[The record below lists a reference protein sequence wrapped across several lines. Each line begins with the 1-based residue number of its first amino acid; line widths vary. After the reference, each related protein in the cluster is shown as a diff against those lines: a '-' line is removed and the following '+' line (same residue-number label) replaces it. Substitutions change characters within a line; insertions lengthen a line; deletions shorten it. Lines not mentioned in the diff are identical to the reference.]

1 MGSMFIKN
9 KELNN
14 MKTNITKKS
23 VTTLIESNRRQVAAY
38 VRAKELPKYIANE
51 MDNQLAEA
59 IEEVNAGDL
68 HAAYNSLNVYAAL
81 YISYANGSYTTNPPR
96 VNPYYYDELS
106 PNQACGFL
114 IALGLRN
121 VEPNFSLRLLDCMRK
136 FEVTKTVASNQGVA

>member
-1 MGSMFIKN
+1 
-9 KELNN
+9 

-23 VTTLIESNRRQVAAY
+23 VTFLLDGYRKTVAAY

-68 HAAYNSLNVYAAL
+68 HAAYNSLNVYVEL
-81 YISYANGSYTTNPPR
+81 YSRYADGNYTINTPR
-96 VNPYYYDELS
+96 VNTYYHDELS

-121 VEPNFSLRLLDCMRK
+121 AEPNFSLRLLDCMRE
-136 FEVTKTVASNQGVA
+136 FEVTKTVALNQVA